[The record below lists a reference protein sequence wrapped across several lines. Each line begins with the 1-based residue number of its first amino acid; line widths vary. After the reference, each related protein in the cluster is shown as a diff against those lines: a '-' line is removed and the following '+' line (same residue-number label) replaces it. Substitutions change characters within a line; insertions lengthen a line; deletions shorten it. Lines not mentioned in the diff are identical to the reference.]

1 LKENVKAIVGVLM
14 GGLDF
19 HDGCLS
25 SVDVRAVNQ
34 ERKGWCENYE
44 RLMLAL
50 MGKVCGY
57 C

>member
-19 HDGCLS
+19 RDGCLS

-34 ERKGWCENYE
+34 ERKG
-44 RLMLAL
+44 
-50 MGKVCGY
+50 
-57 C
+57 